1 MRGWLLSARYSSFPG
16 YVYNPGEKEV
26 RRPMPKQ
33 FRPLTEDDFKR
44 PVRLSSRPRVSEE
57 EMALYREAISQ
68 LDGNAGVEIELEEA
82 DNPKRVK
89 ALTQRAA
96 REAGIPIRFTRQ
108 AKGSNLLRF
117 RKQTEAQIQRGKE
130 RGEALRA
137 RWANAQEAAAEPSE
151 SAPTPPPRPRRG
163 RAS

>member
-1 MRGWLLSARYSSFPG
+1 
-16 YVYNPGEKEV
+16 
-26 RRPMPKQ
+26 MPKQ

-57 EMALYREAISQ
+57 EMALYREAIRQ

-89 ALTQRAA
+89 ALTHRAA
-96 REAGIPIRFTRQ
+96 KEAGIPIRFIRQ
-108 AKGSNLLRF
+108 AKGANLLRF
-117 RKQTEAQIQRGKE
+117 RKQTETQIQRGKE
-130 RGEALRA
+130 RGEALRQA
-137 RWANAQEAAAEPSE
+137 RRTGAGEAAAAAAEP
-151 SAPTPPPRPRRG
+151 AADTPPGTRRR

>member
-1 MRGWLLSARYSSFPG
+1 
-16 YVYNPGEKEV
+16 
-26 RRPMPKQ
+26 MPKQ
-33 FRPLTEDDFKR
+33 FRALTEEDFKR
-44 PVRLSSRPRVSEE
+44 PVRQSTRPRVSEE
-57 EMALYREAISQ
+57 EMALYREAIRQ
-68 LDGNAGVEIELEEA
+68 LDGNVGVEIELEEA

-96 REAGIPIRFTRQ
+96 KEAGIPIRFTRQ

-130 RGEALRA
+130 RGEALKA
-137 RWANAQEAAAEPSE
+137 RWAKAAEAAEEPAAT
-151 SAPTPPPRPRRG
+151 APLRPRRG

>member
-1 MRGWLLSARYSSFPG
+1 
-16 YVYNPGEKEV
+16 
-26 RRPMPKQ
+26 MPKQ

-44 PVRLSSRPRVSEE
+44 PVRPSTRPRVSEE
-57 EMALYREAISQ
+57 EMALYREAIRQ
-68 LDGNAGVEIELEEA
+68 LDGNVGVEIELEEA

-108 AKGSNLLRF
+108 VKGSPILRF
-117 RKQTEAQIQRGKE
+117 RRQTPAQIQRGKE
-130 RGEALRA
+130 RGEALRQA
-137 RWANAQEAAAEPSE
+137 RRTRAGEAAADAAEP
-151 SAPTPPPRPRRG
+151 AADTRPGTRRR